1 MSRIQAEPWRADWWI
16 EAERRR
22 GGRTFRIGESFESL
36 KAAALAG
43 ESGVGDGAG
52 EDEGLPCFCT
62 HWRVYNKARGRRESD
77 GKRWRGVVQFQAPIQ
92 PSTTRAGP
100 KTTPWFVNSS

>member
-43 ESGVGDGAG
+43 ESGAGDGAG
-52 EDEGLPCFCT
+52 EDEGLACICT
-62 HWRVYNKARGRRESD
+62 D
-77 GKRWRGVVQFQAPIQ
+77 
-92 PSTTRAGP
+92 
-100 KTTPWFVNSS
+100 